1 VDCADKEK
9 LDDGLGE
16 SHIIQFGSLAAR
28 GKDSGSTSNHWPIGQ
43 HTAVRLK
50 VEENQLVD
58 VFRADPVGTEF
69 RALRKEQ
76 SLGLPVREAIMN
88 FVDRLPLGDGRFL
101 FIAILLQKESG
112 GNLVPILDKT
122 SAVLR
127 ERARLR
133 GQLRIYTAQGRITG
147 WILCAAPFMMWF

>member
-1 VDCADKEK
+1 
-9 LDDGLGE
+9 LT
-16 SHIIQFGSLAAR
+16 F
-28 GKDSGSTSNHWPIGQ
+28 
-43 HTAVRLK
+43 
-50 VEENQLVD
+50 
-58 VFRADPVGTEF
+58 FRADPVGTEF

-101 FIAILLQKESG
+101 STAILLQKESG

-122 SAVLR
+122 SAVLW

-147 WILCAAPFMMWF
+147 LILCAAPFMMWF